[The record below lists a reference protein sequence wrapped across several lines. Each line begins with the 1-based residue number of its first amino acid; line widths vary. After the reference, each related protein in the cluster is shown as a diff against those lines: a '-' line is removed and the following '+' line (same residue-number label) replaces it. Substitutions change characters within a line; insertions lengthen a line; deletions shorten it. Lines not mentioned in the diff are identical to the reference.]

1 MSAIS
6 EPIVSG
12 LDEYGTKRSNYL
24 HAVYGAGLNLKMM
37 RMRCPYA
44 ELVGVGELKDSE
56 LQFRGAPNSGRLTI
70 AFKSGSAVPVAV
82 WKVPADGE
90 KKFLEVTGNTTWKRK
105 PFEIEL
111 DNGYRIQANCYLEDC
126 DYPYGLPTKSYYWD
140 VYQGYLDHGFDVD
153 ILSDALKNSTQN
165 YYAKARGSR
174 IEQIEAY
181 QSHEEKCQENAEI
194 KVGW

>member
-12 LDEYGTKRSNYL
+12 LDEYDTKRSNYL

-37 RMRCPYA
+37 RLRCPYA

-70 AFKSGSAVPVAV
+70 AYKPGSAVPVAV
-82 WKVPADGE
+82 WKVPADAE
-90 KKFLEVTGNTTWKRK
+90 KKFLEATGNTTWKRK
-105 PFEIEL
+105 PFDIKL

-126 DYPYGLPTKSYYWD
+126 DYPYGLPTKSYYWM
-140 VYQGYLDHGFDVD
+140 FTRA
-153 ILSDALKNSTQN
+153 ISTTV
-165 YYAKARGSR
+165 ST
-174 IEQIEAY
+174 
-181 QSHEEKCQENAEI
+181 
-194 KVGW
+194 